1 MTYKIEEMRDL
12 LLAVQKPA
20 RYVGG
25 EMNQTVKDLE
35 EVDLRFGFCFPDI
48 YDIGMSHLGLRILY
62 GALNQQPGTWCERF
76 FQPWPDMEEKMRQQG
91 LRLYSME
98 SHTTLDEFD
107 LIGFTLQYEMCYPT
121 VLNMLDLGGVP
132 LYAKDRTGLK
142 NIVVGGGPCAY
153 NPEPLA
159 PFFDVFSIG
168 EGEEALPELADK
180 LRQARKEGWSR
191 QEFLYQVAQMEG
203 FYVPSLYE
211 PTYHSDG
218 TLAAFTPI
226 QEGVPAVVR
235 KRIIG
240 ELDKVYYP
248 KTQIIPF
255 TEAVHDRVTIELFRG
270 CIRGCR
276 FCQAG
281 MLFRPVRCKSADT
294 LIGDACTLLENT
306 GYEQLSLCS
315 LSSSDYP
322 EIEPLVD
329 GLIRY
334 TEPKGINLSLP
345 SLRADNFSKE
355 LAAKITGVKKSTFTF
370 AAEAGSQR
378 LRDVI
383 NKNVTE
389 EDIERSCRIAFEN
402 GNSSVKLY
410 FMMGLPTETD
420 EDLAAI
426 RSMADKIIGYF
437 YDTDKEKRNRYIRIA
452 LSVATF
458 IPKPFTAFQWEAQNT
473 EEEIRRKQDYLKKM
487 MGSKQVTLSCH
498 DCRTSLIEAVLARGD
513 RRLAP
518 VLEYLVKKGGRLDAW
533 TEFFSFE
540 RWQEAFAAC
549 GVDPDFYAA
558 RKREFHELLPWD
570 FIDIGVTKEYLKQ
583 EALRSYRAQTTP
595 NCKEQCTGCGASK
608 LLGRKCDVV

>member
-1 MTYKIEEMRDL
+1 MTYKTEEMRDL
-12 LLAVQKPA
+12 LLSVQKPA

-25 EMNQTVKDLE
+25 EMGQTVKDLKT
-35 EVDLRFGFCFPDI
+35 VDVRWGFCFPDI

-62 GALNQQPGTWCERF
+62 GALNEQEGTWCERF
-76 FQPWPDMEEKMRQQG
+76 FQPWPDMEEKMREEG
-91 LRLYSME
+91 IRLYSME
-98 SHTTLDEFD
+98 SHTSLDEFD
-107 LIGFTLQYEMCYPT
+107 VVAFTLQYEMCYPT
-121 VLNMLDLGGVP
+121 VLNMLELGGVP
-132 LYAKDRTGLK
+132 LYAKDREGLHH
-142 NIVVGGGPCAY
+142 IVVGGGPCAY

-159 PFFDVFSIG
+159 PFFDIFSIG
-168 EGEEALPELADK
+168 EGEEALPELAAL
-180 LRQARKEGWSR
+180 LRKAKAEGKTR
-191 QEFLYQVAQMEG
+191 EEFLLDAAQLEG

-211 PTYHSDG
+211 PTYKEDG
-218 TLAAFTPI
+218 TLASFAPLK
-226 QEGVPAVVR
+226 EGVPPIVK
-235 KRIIG
+235 KRVIQD
-240 ELDKVYYP
+240 LNKVYYP
-248 KTQIIPF
+248 KNQIIPF

-281 MLFRPVRCKSADT
+281 MLFRPIRCKSADT
-294 LIGDACTLLENT
+294 LVQDACTLLENT

-329 GLIRY
+329 KLIRY
-334 TEPKGINLSLP
+334 TEPRGINLSLP

-370 AAEAGSQR
+370 APEAGSQR
-378 LRDVI
+378 MRDVI

-389 EDIERSCRIAFEN
+389 EDIEHSCRIAFEN

-410 FMMGLPTETD
+410 FMMGLPTETE
-420 EDLAAI
+420 EDLAAM
-426 RSMADKIIGYF
+426 RSLADKIIGWF
-437 YDTDKEKRNRYIRIA
+437 YDTDKSKRNRFIRIA

-473 EEEIRRKQDYLKKM
+473 EEEIRRKQEFLKKTV
-487 MGSKQVTLSCH
+487 GSKQVNLSCH

-518 VLEYLVKKGGRLDAW
+518 AIAYVAQKGGRLDAW
-533 TEFFSFE
+533 TEFFNFDL
-540 RWQEAFAAC
+540 WQEAFRAA
-549 GVDPDFYAA
+549 GVDPDFYSA
-558 RKREFHELLPWD
+558 RKRAFEELLPWD
-570 FIDIGVTKEYLKQ
+570 FIDIGVTKEYLKK
-583 EALRSYRAQTTP
+583 EAERSYRGETTP

-608 LLGRKCDVV
+608 MLGRKCDVV

>member
-1 MTYKIEEMRDL
+1 MTYNLDEMRDL
-12 LLAVQKPA
+12 LLQVQKPA

-25 EMNQTVKDLE
+25 EIGQTVKSLD
-35 EVDLRFGFCFPDI
+35 EVNIRFAFCFPDI

-62 GALNQQPGTWCERF
+62 GALNETEGVWCERA
-76 FQPWPDMEEKMRQQG
+76 FQPWPDMEERMRQQDI
-91 LRLYSME
+91 RLFTME
-98 SHTTLDEFD
+98 SHTSLDEFD

-121 VLNMLDLGGVP
+121 VLNMLELGGIP
-132 LYAKDRTGLK
+132 LYSKEREGLK

-168 EGEEALPELADK
+168 EGEEALPELAK
-180 LRQARKEGWSR
+180 LLQKAQKEGWSR
-191 QEFLYQVAQMEG
+191 EEFLLAAAQLEG
-203 FYVPSLYE
+203 FYVPAFYDAE
-211 PTYHSDG
+211 YNEDG
-218 TLAAFTPI
+218 TLRSFKPNR
-226 QEGVPAVVR
+226 EGVPAVVR
-235 KRIIG
+235 KRIIQN
-240 ELDKVYYP
+240 LDQAYYP

-281 MLFRPVRCKSADT
+281 MLFRPLRCKSTQT
-294 LIGDACTLLENT
+294 LVRDACTLLENT

-329 GLIRY
+329 QLMKY
-334 TEPKGINLSLP
+334 TEPRGINLSLP

-355 LAAKITGVKKSTFTF
+355 LAAKITAVKKSTFTF
-370 AAEAGSQR
+370 APEAGSQR

-420 EDLAAI
+420 EDLDAI
-426 RSMADKIIGYF
+426 RATADRIIGYF
-437 YDTDKEKRNRYIRIA
+437 YDTDKSKRNRFIHIA
-452 LSVATF
+452 ASVNPF
-458 IPKPFTAFQWEAQNT
+458 IPKPFTAFQWEAQVS
-473 EEEIRRKQDYLKKM
+473 EEEVQRKRNYLYEKM
-487 MGSKQVTLSCH
+487 RTKQISLSCH
-498 DCRTSLIEAVLARGD
+498 DGKTSMIEAILARGD

-518 VLEYLVKKGGRLDAW
+518 VIALVAAAGGKLEAW
-533 TEFFSFE
+533 TEHFSYD
-540 RWQEAFAAC
+540 RWLAAMKAAGIDGAF
-549 GVDPDFYAA
+549 YSQ
-558 RKREFHELLPWD
+558 RKREFSEILPWD
-570 FIDIGVTKEYLKQ
+570 FIDIGVTKEYLIR
-583 EALRSYRAQTTP
+583 EAERSYRAETTP
-595 NCKEQCTGCGASK
+595 NCKEGCSGCGANR
-608 LLGRKCDVV
+608 LMGGKCDV

>member
-1 MTYKIEEMRDL
+1 MTYKTEDMREL
-12 LLAVQKPA
+12 LLEVQKPA

-25 EMNQTVKDLE
+25 EMGQTVKDLR
-35 EVDLRFGFCFPDI
+35 EVDIRFGFCFPDI

-62 GALNQQPGTWCERF
+62 GSLNEQKGTWCERF
-76 FQPWPDMEEKMRQQG
+76 FQPWPDMEERMRAEG
-91 LRLYSME
+91 IRLYSME
-98 SHTTLDEFD
+98 SHTSLDEYD

-121 VLNMLDLGGVP
+121 VLNMLELGGVP
-132 LYAKDRTGLK
+132 IYAKDRKGLK
-142 NIVVGGGPCAY
+142 HIVVGGGPCAY

-159 PFFDVFSIG
+159 DFFDVFSIG

-180 LRQARKEGWSR
+180 LREAKAKGWSR
-191 QEFLYQVAQMEG
+191 EKFLYEVSKMES

-211 PTYHSDG
+211 AAYKEDG
-218 TLAAFTPI
+218 TLAAFTPLK
-226 QEGVPAVVR
+226 EGVPAVVH
-235 KRIIG
+235 KRIIK

-281 MLFRPVRCKSADT
+281 MLFRPIRCKSADT
-294 LIGDACTLLENT
+294 LIHDACTLLENT

-329 GLIRY
+329 GLINY
-334 TEPKGINLSLP
+334 TEPRGINLSLP

-389 EDIERSCRIAFEN
+389 TDIEKSCRIAFEN

-410 FMMGLPTETD
+410 FMMGLPTETE

-437 YDTDKEKRNRYIRIA
+437 YDTDKSKRNRFIKIA
-452 LSVATF
+452 MSVATF

-473 EEEIRRKQDYLKKM
+473 ESEIRQKQEYLKKTV
-487 MGSKQVTLSCH
+487 GSKQVTLSCH

-518 VLEYLVKKGGRLDAW
+518 AIAYVAQNGGRLDAW
-533 TEFFSFE
+533 TEYFSYE
-540 RWQEAFAAC
+540 RWQEAFRAA
-549 GVDPDFYAA
+549 GIDPDFYSA
-558 RKREFHELLPWD
+558 RKRDFEELLPWD
-570 FIDIGVTKEYLKQ
+570 FIDIGVTKAYLKK
-583 EALRSYRAQTTP
+583 EAERSYRAETTP
-595 NCKEQCTGCGASK
+595 NCKEQCTGCGANQMM
-608 LLGRKCDVV
+608 GRKCDV